1 MSWLCIRDFLVS
13 VLPWPPSFN
22 AGSISRAIT
31 SVQIT
36 NLTAFQSRHSGM
48 HTEHLPLYLACAWWH
63 CRSGCSRISLTSG
76 SGQLLASWQHL
87 PSREY
92 FHPLWDL
99 RMKLTDVVNWS
110 CHVSVLRDLSKLL
123 IIWLISHVSI
133 LIMFLKLALIQQ
145 LDSATT
151 GLLISQLEVD
161 FGIVAACVPTI
172 SKLLDEYMSRLFY
185 CVTGRERPIKSDGY
199 SKSTS
204 RTPKSTIHLD
214 NLSDRIQG
222 SKYTQFGVEIDT
234 ASVDSQ
240 GSQKKLA
247 TKGHVTS
254 VTTSRAG
261 MN

>member
-1 MSWLCIRDFLVS
+1 
-13 VLPWPPSFN
+13 
-22 AGSISRAIT
+22 
-31 SVQIT
+31 
-36 NLTAFQSRHSGM
+36 
-48 HTEHLPLYLACAWWH
+48 
-63 CRSGCSRISLTSG
+63 
-76 SGQLLASWQHL
+76 
-87 PSREY
+87 
-92 FHPLWDL
+92 
-99 RMKLTDVVNWS
+99 
-110 CHVSVLRDLSKLL
+110 
-123 IIWLISHVSI
+123 
-133 LIMFLKLALIQQ
+133 MFLKLALIQQ

-161 FGIVAACVPTI
+161 FGIVAACIPTI

-185 CVTGRERPIKSDGY
+185 CVTRRERPIKSDGY

-234 ASVDSQ
+234 ASMESQ

-247 TKGHVTS
+247 TKGYVTS

>member
-1 MSWLCIRDFLVS
+1 
-13 VLPWPPSFN
+13 
-22 AGSISRAIT
+22 
-31 SVQIT
+31 
-36 NLTAFQSRHSGM
+36 
-48 HTEHLPLYLACAWWH
+48 
-63 CRSGCSRISLTSG
+63 
-76 SGQLLASWQHL
+76 
-87 PSREY
+87 
-92 FHPLWDL
+92 
-99 RMKLTDVVNWS
+99 
-110 CHVSVLRDLSKLL
+110 
-123 IIWLISHVSI
+123 
-133 LIMFLKLALIQQ
+133 MFLKLALIQQ

-161 FGIVAACVPTI
+161 FGIVAACIPTI
-172 SKLLDEYMSRLFY
+172 SKLLDESMSRLFY

-204 RTPKSTIHLD
+204 RTPKSAIHLD

-234 ASVDSQ
+234 ASVGSQ